1 MYGTPNN
8 SIHEFGM
15 TFFVIL
21 ASCIGVNAIYILKR
35 RSAFDLFLVKSML
48 ANNTINR
55 NFQHNAAL
63 YLSIF

>member
-8 SIHEFGM
+8 SIYEFGM
-15 TFFVIL
+15 RKNVIL
-21 ASCIGVNAIYILKR
+21 ASCMGVNAIYILKR
-35 RSAFDLFLVKSML
+35 RRAFDLFLAKSML
-48 ANNTINR
+48 VNYTINR